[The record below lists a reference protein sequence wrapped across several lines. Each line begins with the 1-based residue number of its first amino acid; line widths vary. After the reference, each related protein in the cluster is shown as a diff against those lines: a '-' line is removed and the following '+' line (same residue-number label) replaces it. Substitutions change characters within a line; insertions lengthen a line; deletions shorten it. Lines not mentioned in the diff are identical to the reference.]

1 MCQPADAIERSDS
14 PSTARA
20 KALSRLSAKDRKL
33 LALVYDEDRS
43 VREAGRLL
51 SWGKSSAD
59 RHHTEAMKKLLAL
72 VGDRALL
79 SPALIGLV
87 AQAMVLSDR
96 KHRVG
101 GLVNLI
107 SAWIQDVL
115 DFIEAFLSSALHS
128 VSEAARRVAPFTDAS
143 GVTGS
148 GGAGR
153 TLAQCGAAAAVAV
166 CGVLAVSPIKRGVDL
181 LVHDHPATEPRSARI
196 IRPKSEPST
205 GEQAPEATVPP
216 SAILASP
223 SHAQRVGELR
233 AKRRRENAKRRVRAR
248 RRAKLGRSRRAKAS
262 SGHHSNEAEPPETE
276 ASEVEVAPE
285 EASPVPE
292 SEAPSAQPPAATGGQ
307 VRGEFGL

>member
-1 MCQPADAIERSDS
+1 VCQPADAIERSDS

-181 LVHDHPATEPRSARI
+181 LVHDHPATEPG
-196 IRPKSEPST
+196 RPE
-205 GEQAPEATVPP
+205 
-216 SAILASP
+216 
-223 SHAQRVGELR
+223 
-233 AKRRRENAKRRVRAR
+233 
-248 RRAKLGRSRRAKAS
+248 S
-262 SGHHSNEAEPPETE
+262 SGRNQNPRPANRHPKPPCRPRPSWPLRHTL
-276 ASEVEVAPE
+276 SEWANCRR
-285 EASPVPE
+285 S
-292 SEAPSAQPPAATGGQ
+292 GGAKTPK
-307 VRGEFGL
+307 GG